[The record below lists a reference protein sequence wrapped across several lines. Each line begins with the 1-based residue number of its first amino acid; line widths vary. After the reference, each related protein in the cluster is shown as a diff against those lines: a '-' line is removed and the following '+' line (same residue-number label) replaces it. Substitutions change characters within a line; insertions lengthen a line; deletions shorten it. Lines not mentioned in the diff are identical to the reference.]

1 VTLKMRLGALEA
13 VVEARVEE
21 RLEKEFM
28 ALLELLAQ
36 HHSRE
41 EFLKVARIAARG
53 PEAGDE
59 GEG

>member
-1 VTLKMRLGALEA
+1 MTLKMRLGALEA

-21 RLEKEFM
+21 RLEKELM
-28 ALLELLAQ
+28 ALHELLAQ
-36 HHSRE
+36 HLSRE